1 MSKRCS
7 SKYVFVCS
15 FQSTCNNN
23 YQTRSKKKSSWSS
36 CCFPT
41 LYSVTRGGG
50 VAALCSDDSERE
62 GRMNTSEKI
71 EKKKD
76 PAPLIRLFRV

>member
-1 MSKRCS
+1 MMSKRCS
-7 SKYVFVCS
+7 SKYVFACS
-15 FQSTCNNN
+15 FQSTQH
-23 YQTRSKKKSSWSS
+23 YQTRKKRSSWSS

-62 GRMNTSEKI
+62 KNEHKRTRI
-71 EKKKD
+71 EKKKT
-76 PAPLIRLFRV
+76 PRL